1 LTLDEAISG
10 LYRALCFDAGDTPD
24 WRLLD
29 EVLAPNARLVRVNEE
44 GVFEFDPRTFRR
56 DLEEK
61 MARGE
66 LASFYESEVSRQV
79 QEFNDIAH
87 VLSIYEARVSRDA
100 EVLFRAVKSMQLFQ
114 RDGRWSISALLWRRG
129 VAF

>member
-1 LTLDEAISG
+1 MTLDEAISG